1 MLLKIDETRG
11 GDLDCRSRQTLID
24 KNNLSGL
31 SVVQQNPVVKVS
43 VRNVLEKGENI
54 ARLVALQAFLLKLG
68 DHFKRTQPQTITA
81 VGGHG
86 IIYIRNG
93 YDRSVVGI
101 SPKCVSR
108 MISTVTTYTSAINGT
123 TTCATEEI
131 RLIPPIITS
140 ATHTVSIS
148 PDITTLHE

>member
-1 MLLKIDETRG
+1 MFHV
-11 GDLDCRSRQTLID
+11 
-24 KNNLSGL
+24 
-31 SVVQQNPVVKVS
+31 SVMMMDNPVIVQIISVS
-43 VRNVLEKGENI
+43 ITVPIMDTSPCATGSSVFAVAAAIGALPSPASLEKIPLAIPFCI
-54 ARLVALQAFLLKLG
+54 ATRIAPSVPPAAARSPNALCTMVASA
-68 DHFKRTQPQTITA
+68 A
-81 VGGHG
+81 
-86 IIYIRNG
+86 
-93 YDRSVVGI
+93 GI